1 MLNEAPKKPKKV
13 VDYAHPNGWQLFWR
27 IQRESWRRMLTPAL
41 MYFFMSLMML
51 AVQVIEIVWLQIVL
65 GVACIAGGIF
75 FNAHLMFHFG
85 DAHYDTF
92 LSGRLYRKR
101 EQEEGIFTAPDHHV
115 EKEYRPWKG
124 FFIGFLIGLPV
135 ILLGILSGALEG
147 TTAGNAMLWA
157 FAMLAGCAIVP
168 ITWLRN
174 YVSGLA
180 GLSYF
185 WTIPTV
191 IVPIVVSGVFYML
204 GAWNNQRKR
213 TRREEREAAIKAAA
227 EAAREER
234 LHHVQ
239 TEEQRKKTLQTKKK
253 R

>member
-1 MLNEAPKKPKKV
+1 MPCCGRSPCS
-13 VDYAHPNGWQLFWR
+13 R
-27 IQRESWRRMLTPAL
+27 
-41 MYFFMSLMML
+41 
-51 AVQVIEIVWLQIVL
+51 AVRS
-65 GVACIAGGIF
+65 C
-75 FNAHLMFHFG
+75 
-85 DAHYDTF
+85 
-92 LSGRLYRKR
+92 R
-101 EQEEGIFTAPDHHV
+101 
-115 EKEYRPWKG
+115 
-124 FFIGFLIGLPV
+124 
-135 ILLGILSGALEG
+135 
-147 TTAGNAMLWA
+147 
-157 FAMLAGCAIVP
+157 

-213 TRREEREAAIKAAA
+213 TPARGSARPAIKAAA

-239 TEEQRKKTLQTKKK
+239 TEEQRKKTLQSKKK

>member
-1 MLNEAPKKPKKV
+1 
-13 VDYAHPNGWQLFWR
+13 
-27 IQRESWRRMLTPAL
+27 
-41 MYFFMSLMML
+41 
-51 AVQVIEIVWLQIVL
+51 
-65 GVACIAGGIF
+65 
-75 FNAHLMFHFG
+75 
-85 DAHYDTF
+85 
-92 LSGRLYRKR
+92 
-101 EQEEGIFTAPDHHV
+101 
-115 EKEYRPWKG
+115 
-124 FFIGFLIGLPV
+124 
-135 ILLGILSGALEG
+135 
-147 TTAGNAMLWA
+147 MLWA

-213 TRREEREAAIKAAA
+213 TQREEREAAIKAAA

-239 TEEQRKKTLQTKKK
+239 TEEQRKKTLQSKKK